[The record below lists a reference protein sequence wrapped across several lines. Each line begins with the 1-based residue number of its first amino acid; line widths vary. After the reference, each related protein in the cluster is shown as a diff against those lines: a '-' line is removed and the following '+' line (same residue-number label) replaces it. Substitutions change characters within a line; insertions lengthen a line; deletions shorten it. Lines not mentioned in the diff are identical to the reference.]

1 MKTRTGKTA
10 AKLGNKRQAIDPEA
24 MAIIHEA
31 VKGTNRKSRTVE
43 LPVYTTNWMTDTHK
57 LKLFTQT
64 SMPQEF
70 SEVIDKHFW
79 ELI

>member
-1 MKTRTGKTA
+1 MPIVQRIIEE
-10 AKLGNKRQAIDPEA
+10 AKQ
-24 MAIIHEA
+24 
-31 VKGTNRKSRTVE
+31 GTNRKSRTVE